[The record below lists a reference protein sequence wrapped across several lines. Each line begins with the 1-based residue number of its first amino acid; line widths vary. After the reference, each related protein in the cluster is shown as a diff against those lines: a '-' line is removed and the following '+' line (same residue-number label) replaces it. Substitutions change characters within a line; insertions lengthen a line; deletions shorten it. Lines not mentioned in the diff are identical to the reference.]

1 MEPYPKAG
9 SIHSHQA
16 PQCEGGWWAYQNWAF
31 GPGSPL
37 GDLPYPMGLSLRVL
51 GTPRE
56 YTFNRSSRC
65 QQRPPP
71 AADLAEF
78 HVLDLPG
85 PSGLSPSPC
94 SVPGSE
100 RGRRPLLS
108 RTPRG
113 QERARS
119 VAATG
124 ICSGRTVH
132 GAPGASWVSPAPGTS
147 FVLLR
152 APWLSPQLRADSR
165 ANPVPGWWLP
175 PARRGK

>member
-16 PQCEGGWWAYQNWAF
+16 PQCEGRWWTYQNWAF

-37 GDLPYPMGLSLRVL
+37 GDLPYPMGLSLRVS

-100 RGRRPLLS
+100 RGRLPLLS

-113 QERARS
+113 RGVWRPRGSARAGLCVGRQGPPGCPLLLAPAS
-119 VAATG
+119 F
-124 ICSGRTVH
+124 CSE
-132 GAPGASWVSPAPGTS
+132 P
-147 FVLLR
+147 
-152 APWLSPQLRADSR
+152 
-165 ANPVPGWWLP
+165 
-175 PARRGK
+175 RG